1 MQRLMSDVRNQ
12 WGLTYATNGGARM
25 TANVH
30 PTSGELLAALHEPDR
45 GAATLGHLDVC
56 LACRVRLSRI
66 RAASG
71 FAPPSADGLQR
82 IVEASTPLPDVLAD
96 ILSNEQDGQPQ
107 PNEIWRV
114 GRSEALLVWV
124 RQVFDDGVADVIP
137 LVLDVE
143 LADQESV
150 LVSAN
155 ATPLATEIA
164 VIVPL
169 RTHIH
174 LGAFLNRVGSLDI
187 GKDVAEVMAAVR
199 EGRRPSGVRV
209 GPPIDEGDDQRLEYR
224 QALRDLLAELSP
236 SAWLETQD
244 EAGCSEQR
252 ASEPTVN
259 RSLDEIDIIEM
270 ELGERLPGAQCRRLE
285 PHTIT
290 VDAAIQATSVL
301 KVVYLDTAVLVA
313 TLHGANLTAFPELVA
328 VAAACQKLGLI
339 ETDIDAVAVTIPR
352 NDWQALLFTTSYMR
366 GAIELPTGVHT
377 GPSATLEGYGLVDT
391 LYKHLE
397 GALPAWEI
405 TESAG
410 NYIGRAD
417 VHQIAQRHASA
428 SIAQITVEGKRA
440 HQTAKKTAWTSLPDE
455 LEERVA
461 KFVVAIV
468 NKKSMDDAWAELAL
482 EIPDD

>member
-1 MQRLMSDVRNQ
+1 
-12 WGLTYATNGGARM
+12 M

-45 GAATLGHLDVC
+45 GAATLEHLDEC

-71 FAPPSADGLQR
+71 FAQASADSLQR

-96 ILSNEQDGQPQ
+96 ILSDEQDGQPQ

-143 LADQESV
+143 LADLESV
-150 LVSAN
+150 LVSAD

-164 VIVPL
+164 AIVPL

-174 LGAFLNRVGSLDI
+174 IGAFLNRVGSLDI
-187 GKDVAEVMAAVR
+187 RKDVAEVMTAVR

-209 GPPIDEGDDQRLEYR
+209 GPPIDDADDQRLEYR

-236 SAWLETQD
+236 SAWLETQG
-244 EAGCSEQR
+244 ESGGTEQQ
-252 ASEPTVN
+252 ASEPTLN
-259 RSLDEIDIIEM
+259 RSPDEVDVIKA
-270 ELGERLPGAQCRRLE
+270 ELGERLPGAQCRRLK
-285 PHTIT
+285 PYIVT
-290 VDAAIQATSVL
+290 VDAAIQARSVL

-313 TLHGANLTAFPELVA
+313 TLHGANRTEFPESVA
-328 VAAACQKLGLI
+328 VAGACQKLRLI
-339 ETDIDAVAVTIPR
+339 EIDVDAVAVSIPR
-352 NDWQALLFTTSYMR
+352 DDWPALLFTTSYMR
-366 GAIELPTGVHT
+366 SAVELPTGARA
-377 GPSATLEGYGLVDT
+377 GPTATLEGYGLVDT
-391 LYKHLE
+391 LCKHLE

-405 TESAG
+405 AEPVG

-417 VHQIAQRHASA
+417 VHQIAGRHASA
-428 SIAQITVEGKRA
+428 SITQITVEGKRA

-461 KFVVAIV
+461 RFVLAVV
-468 NKKSMDDAWAELAL
+468 NKESIDDAMAELAS